1 MNIGTPRQPAP
12 ERRVGITPH
21 MAIQYIA
28 NGHRV
33 SIEAGAG
40 AAAGFTDERYQ
51 QVGCELVESAWEA
64 EAVVTIG
71 LPGPAERARLKPGAW
86 LLGLLRPLDDPGAM
100 QVLAEAGVTAL
111 AFETLPRT
119 TRAQSMDVLSS
130 QATLA
135 GYMMALEAA
144 LRMRRIM
151 PMMVTAAGTIR
162 PAAVLVLGCGV
173 AGLQAIA
180 TARRLGAKVT
190 GFDVR
195 AAAAEQVESL
205 GASFLEL
212 HLTPQDARA
221 SGGYA
226 RGLEEDEQTR
236 LLKGLEDHVARAD
249 AVITA
254 AAIPGRAAPILVT
267 AEAVAR
273 MRPGAVVVD
282 GAADRGGN
290 CVLTKPDEVV
300 EVGEVTVVGPTDLES
315 SPATDASRMY
325 ARNAY
330 ELISYLAA
338 DPAPGADD
346 EIRTGV
352 TITRD
357 GEVVH
362 PEVAALLERE
372 QQGGES

>member
-1 MNIGTPRQPAP
+1 
-12 ERRVGITPH
+12 

-28 NGHRV
+28 DGHRV
-33 SIEAGAG
+33 SIETGAG
-40 AAAGFTDERYQ
+40 AAAGFTDERYR
-51 QVGCELVESAWEA
+51 QVGCELVDSAWEA

-86 LLGLLRPLDDPGAM
+86 LLGLLRPLDDPDAM
-100 QVLAEAGVTAL
+100 QELAEAGVTAL

-162 PAAVLVLGCGV
+162 PATVLVLGCGV

-180 TARRLGAKVT
+180 TARRLGAKVK

-205 GASFLEL
+205 GASFIEL
-212 HLTPQDARA
+212 DLTPQDASA

-226 RGLEEDEQTR
+226 RGLEEDEQAR
-236 LLKGLEDHVARAD
+236 LLKGLEDHAARAD

-267 AEAVAR
+267 AEAVSR
-273 MRPGAVVVD
+273 MRPGSVVVD

-290 CVLTKPDEVV
+290 CVLTEPDEVV

-346 EIRTGV
+346 EIRAGV
-352 TITRD
+352 TITRG

-362 PEVAALLERE
+362 TEAAALLERE
-372 QQGGES
+372 PQGGES